1 MPWTTLPMLRFV
13 AAAGCVTFS
22 CALVAI
28 WLHLSF
34 QRFRPPYDLRDL
46 LGDLALTRPVVRPRQ
61 DVDHVAGR
69 VGRVLHRRASRPM
82 LGRRRLDEGPVHL
95 VPHVDREKGLEDRLG
110 GRLEDVVDGPGT
122 NPGRTNPGRTN
133 PGRQPGVPGD
143 PRDPGLAPGVS
154 GGVSRGWSD
163 RKYPEHGRGS
173 GHRAAELGEHH
184 LDG

>member
-1 MPWTTLPMLRFV
+1 MTWMTLPMLRFV

-34 QRFRPPYDLRDL
+34 QRFRPAYDLRDL

-122 NPGRTNPGRTN
+122 NPGRTNPGR
-133 PGRQPGVPGD
+133 QPGG
-143 PRDPGLAPGVS
+143 PRACARGQWRGQSGVERPE
-154 GGVSRGWSD
+154 VS
-163 RKYPEHGRGS
+163 
-173 GHRAAELGEHH
+173 
-184 LDG
+184 